1 MSSARAQAQ
10 AKATQNCFIQQYI
23 SDLKKK
29 SRPDIGYNIGPIV
42 RGQHPPIYN
51 GRQNNGS
58 KVKIIKHAELM
69 NYFLNNESRN
79 SGDKK
84 SSRSKTNGN
93 PKVPSLGNLEHEIQT
108 EYLDPKEI
116 KEQDVQ
122 SVLTEL
128 NNRRLQLREE
138 LRQIDR
144 LERKILQ
151 ERNINQ
157 RNESQKSPRNSPR
170 IQSPRSENSK
180 ESPRR
185 ASQKEKNKQ
194 QQKVAP
200 RVLSDESPIPKL
212 SPQMQN
218 FFVESKKSHH
228 DTSEEHD
235 DFQVNNDSS
244 SSSDSESDKELE
256 PKEIEDKIDRIAELY
271 AESPPRSMRKSPRVY
286 QLSKRELESP
296 RGERKVLNEDEL
308 NRQGSKP
315 RQQKVIEWQHEVAS
329 NKATMSTVSKE
340 NESTLPADSD
350 SDSISS
356 SDGTTSDDSSYNSDE
371 FKPKFEIQR
380 QKGHRISTPPPTDSA
395 HSSPQEKKRLP
406 KQYVIDRKI
415 MEQMVDN
422 GFDNAVGKLQ
432 NSFGSLSAM
441 STQRVAAESKQQQTK
456 TMYDNMSRGLG
467 TRGQKLSPHHF
478 SRKY

>member
-29 SRPDIGYNIGPIV
+29 SRPDIGYHIGPIV

-51 GRQNNGS
+51 GRQNSGS
-58 KVKIIKHAELM
+58 KVKIIKHAEPM
-69 NYFLNNESRN
+69 NDFLDNEN
-79 SGDKK
+79 TDSGDKK
-84 SSRSKTNGN
+84 SPRGKTNGN
-93 PKVPSLGNLEHEIQT
+93 PKVPSLGNLEHKIQT
-108 EYLDPKEI
+108 EYLDSKET

-122 SVLTEL
+122 GVLTEL

-157 RNESQKSPRNSPR
+157 RNESQNSPRNSPR
-170 IQSPRSENSK
+170 IQSPRSDYSK

-185 ASQKEKNKQ
+185 MSHKEKNKQ
-194 QQKVAP
+194 QKGAP

-212 SPQMQN
+212 SPLVQN
-218 FFVESKKSHH
+218 FFVGSKKSHH

-244 SSSDSESDKELE
+244 TSSDESDKELE

-315 RQQKVIEWQHEVAS
+315 RQQKVIEWQNEVAS

-356 SDGTTSDDSSYNSDE
+356 SDDTTSDGSSYNSDE

-380 QKGHRISTPPPTDSA
+380 QKSHRISTPPPTDSA
-395 HSSPQEKKRLP
+395 QSSPQEKKRLP

-432 NSFGSLSAM
+432 NSFGSISAI
-441 STQRVAAESKQQQTK
+441 STQRAASESKQQQTK